1 VSRRLAPCL
10 QRDGGEL
17 SYRLGNEEE
26 TKEAAAA
33 SSATTSTSFQ
43 YAAVVVVI
51 SLRAEGVARLD
62 V

>member
-1 VSRRLAPCL
+1 L

-17 SYRLGNEEE
+17 SYRLGNKEE

-33 SSATTSTSFQ
+33 SSAIMSTSFQ